1 MTVKYPNKISNA
13 ARALVRDTAR
23 YLRITPKQ
31 LMALHTQVSLKDA
44 KYAKGCFV
52 ACCLSLEYTET
63 SALRTLLQIS
73 DKRLLIEGLVADDP
87 RYALVFD
94 TINLLVLKSAAQFFV
109 ALPPPSIPMPH
120 VIEMDMLF
128 GNITPD
134 VPAAAPI
141 EDPLFDLNLEEPV
154 TDYGA
159 PEAVE
164 VRVGRP
170 TLKWNDDQSKA
181 IKAVLEWFKSKT
193 RNPIFR
199 LFGYAGTGK
208 TSMAK
213 EIAWNIEDSGSKTIL
228 FAAYTGKAASRLR
241 TKGCSNAC
249 TIHSI
254 LYRPRIDP
262 DTGKIVGVAVNRESP
277 LADADLLVIDE
288 ASFINEEMALDLL
301 SFGVPILCLGDPAQ
315 LPPIKGNGYFINAR
329 PDIMLTEIER
339 VVADNPLIWLATRV
353 RKQLKIKPGKYGDSI
368 VLPRYAEVTDE
379 MVLDHEQILV
389 GSNTTRQALNRRY
402 RKLHGKFDQDTV
414 FPVKGDLL
422 MCSKNNHEN
431 GLLNGTL
438 WHCST
443 PTIELI
449 RTLKDPNNPKAGTVK
464 TRIEGLRLKL
474 RSLDMF
480 DANGKPLIVNTVC
493 STHHFDTNLPKP
505 GWRDI
510 AGTDA
515 FMFGCPITVHKA
527 QGSEYES
534 VLVVDESSL
543 FGEDAPKHQYTAIT
557 RASDRVTFKLTY

>member
-1 MTVKYPNKISNA
+1 
-13 ARALVRDTAR
+13 
-23 YLRITPKQ
+23 
-31 LMALHTQVSLKDA
+31 MALHTQVSLKDA
-44 KYAKGCFV
+44 KYAKGCFA

-63 SALRTLLQIS
+63 SALRTLLQAS
-73 DKRLLIEGLVADDP
+73 DKRLLIEGLVVDDP
-87 RYALVFD
+87 RYSLVFD
-94 TINLLVLKSAAQFFV
+94 AIDLLILKPAAQFFV

-128 GNITPD
+128 GNDKP
-134 VPAAAPI
+134 PAPTAAPI
-141 EDPLFDLNLEEPV
+141 EDQLFDLDLEVEEPPA
-154 TDYGA
+154 DFGS
-159 PEAVE
+159 PDAVE
-164 VRVGRP
+164 VRIGRP
-170 TLKWNDDQSKA
+170 TLKWNDDQSRA
-181 IKAVLEWFKSKT
+181 IKAVIEWYKSKT

-213 EIAWNIEDSGSKTIL
+213 EIAWNLEAGGAKTIL
-228 FAAYTGKAASRLR
+228 FAAYTGKAASVLR
-241 TKGCSNAC
+241 SKGCTNAC

-339 VVADNPLIWLATRV
+339 AAADNPLIWLATRV
-353 RKQLKIKPGKYGDSI
+353 RKKLLLNPGDYGDSL
-368 VLPRYAEVTDE
+368 VLPAHADVTDE
-379 MVLDHEQILV
+379 MILGHEQILV
-389 GSNTTRQALNRRY
+389 GSNTTRKALNRRY
-402 RKLHGKFDQDTV
+402 RKLTGKFDRDTV

-422 MCSKNNHEN
+422 MCTKNNHEN

-438 WHCST
+438 WQCST
-443 PTIELI
+443 PTVELI

-464 TRIEGLRLKL
+464 TRIEGLRFKL

-505 GWRDI
+505 SWRDI

-515 FMFGCPITVHKA
+515 FMFGLPITVHKA